1 MEKEF
6 KIVVEGVPT
15 FGRKCVY
22 LKRVSRVRIP
32 QSPLMKPE
40 RFYVYILQ
48 SLKDFSFY
56 VGQCD
61 DLDYRMSKHAD
72 GMSKY
77 TSTKRPL
84 RLVYFESFNSR
95 SKAIIR
101 EKEIKKMKSRKYIES
116 LVSEWRKSL
125 K

>member
-1 MEKEF
+1 ME
-6 KIVVEGVPT
+6 
-15 FGRKCVY
+15 R
-22 LKRVSRVRIP
+22 
-32 QSPLMKPE
+32 E

-56 VGQCD
+56 VGQCN

-95 SKAIIR
+95 SEAIAR

-125 K
+125 E